1 MPITTNEG
9 ESLFEL
15 DTITSNEG
23 GVLYEL
29 DTIHNN
35 EGGVLYEIFSSWSAP
50 DGVLWDGTTLSNS
63 YSADKS
69 HNEATTGTFTLKAA
83 TIVSMT
89 GTWKLAY
96 SGYTGTGSV
105 SLGGAFSKSLNSGDR
120 FSYTGE
126 LAPGDYTIKINGG
139 GGDQSGSYCGY
150 HATCSLTFTKP

>member
-1 MPITTNEG
+1 MPITVNEG
-9 ESLFEL
+9 GTLYTL
-15 DTITSNEG
+15 DTITVNEG
-23 GVLYEL
+23 GTLYEL
-29 DTIHNN
+29 DTVHNN

-50 DGVLWDGTTLSNS
+50 DGVLWDCTTLSNS

-96 SGYTGTGSV
+96 SGYAGTGSV
-105 SLGGAFSKSLNSGDR
+105 LLSGAFSKSLNSGDR

-126 LAPGDYTIKINGG
+126 LAPGDYTIMINGG
-139 GGDQSGSYCGY
+139 GGNQSGTCGY